1 MTNIGD
7 IPNARMSVQEI
18 KKHLNVVEITR
29 SLDMKKVELN
39 YGKKRGK
46 GTHTLNFLGGPLET
60 DPKGNAWLAR
70 QIAEKTATTIA
81 FFEQIITA
89 SFSYVK

>member
-1 MTNIGD
+1 
-7 IPNARMSVQEI
+7 MSVPDI

-29 SLDMKKVELN
+29 SLDMKKV
-39 YGKKRGK
+39 K
-46 GTHTLNFLGGPLET
+46 GTHTLNFLGGPLEI

-89 SFSYVK
+89 SFNYVK

>member
-1 MTNIGD
+1 M
-7 IPNARMSVQEI
+7 
-18 KKHLNVVEITR
+18 
-29 SLDMKKVELN
+29 
-39 YGKKRGK
+39 
-46 GTHTLNFLGGPLET
+46 NFLGGPLET

-89 SFSYVK
+89 SSSCVKKTNNVLANSFCTIHGLLIGIRMLKARNNSSGKTN